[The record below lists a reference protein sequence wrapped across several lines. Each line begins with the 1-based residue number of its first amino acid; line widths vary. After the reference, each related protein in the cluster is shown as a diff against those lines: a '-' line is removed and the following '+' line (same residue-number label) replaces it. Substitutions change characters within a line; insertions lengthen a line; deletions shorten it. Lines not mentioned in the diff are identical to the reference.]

1 MACGSDTLAGAM
13 ERTQT
18 DADDRPMYC
27 TLGRFANQRTVALS
41 EKKMCTGSI
50 VQANHNPV

>member
-1 MACGSDTLAGAM
+1 MACGSDTLADAM

-18 DADDRPMYC
+18 DADDRPVYI
-27 TLGRFANQRTVALS
+27 GRFANQRTVALS

-50 VQANHNPV
+50 VQANHHPV